1 MTQCCAVLL
10 SLLLLSEKEVELWL
24 VTQLRT
30 LSGWTPLE
38 GDEETVQV
46 QQSVLSSKMHLH
58 FGFRWKLKKN

>member
-1 MTQCCAVLL
+1 MTQCCASAL
-10 SLLLLSEKEVELWL
+10 STLLSEKEVQLWL

-38 GDEETVQV
+38 GEEETAQV

-58 FGFRWKLKKN
+58 FGIQLIKNN